1 MKQPTTCLHLELE
14 VPPDTAER
22 CVLAAMVPMTTLSVG
37 RRSILLTSRQMSA
50 TAVLDTLTMLNHARE
65 TLLSSLE
72 EACGSCDS
80 LCEEFAYPDE
90 NAEAILQTVPAEL
103 LQKLRERGICM
114 RQLARHLRK
123 GDAVYGR

>member
-1 MKQPTTCLHLELE
+1 MTGREIYKGALALLFETEQTAGDYNTFALPLLNILLPELLG
-14 VPPDTAER
+14 VNNQ
-22 CVLAAMVPMTTLSVG
+22 L
-37 RRSILLTSRQMSA
+37 RSIQGKEEMPA
-50 TAVLDTLTMLNHARE
+50 AP
-65 TLLSSLE
+65 LLSSLE